1 MVLQEP
7 KVEFVSIAL
16 ANMIVTSPGTGG
28 GQYCIATQKDAR
40 YCPNWEGDVDWGQPD
55 ESAQS

>member
-16 ANMIVTSPGTGG
+16 ADAIATSPGTGG
-28 GQYCIATQKDAR
+28 GSYCTGTEPDAK
-40 YCPNWEGDVDWGQPD
+40 YCPGWTGDVDW
-55 ESAQS
+55 SAAP